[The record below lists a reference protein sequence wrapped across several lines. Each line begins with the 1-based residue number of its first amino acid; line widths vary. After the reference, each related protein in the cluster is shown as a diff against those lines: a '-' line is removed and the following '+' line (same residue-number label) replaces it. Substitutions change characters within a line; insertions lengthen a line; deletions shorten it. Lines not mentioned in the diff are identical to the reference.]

1 MNGDEDPETYEVTP
15 EILAAIDVLAK
26 TQRWSV
32 KDNLL
37 EDWAA

>member
-1 MNGDEDPETYEVTP
+1 MTGDEDPETFEVTL
-15 EILAAIDVLAK
+15 EILDAIDVLAK

-37 EDWAA
+37 EDWVA